1 MNNPT
6 DNTPIHDMIAACLAA
21 HSPKTSRNILKRK
34 WLSHF
39 DFNDGPQVKKAKRQP
54 DVGVRDSS
62 IPSGSNGVW
71 CDLPAAVP
79 PNLDSTRG
87 EMTVPY
93 VPQPSSHQDSSLDG
107 TPSLPGPSRTSA
119 IIMSH
124 LNTKVSTA
132 PVRSGFHYLS

>member
-6 DNTPIHDMIAACLAA
+6 DNTPIHDVIVACLAA

-39 DFNDGPQVKKAKRQP
+39 DFDDGPQTKKARRQP
-54 DVGVRDSS
+54 EFGVIDSS

-71 CDLPAAVP
+71 RGLPTTVP
-79 PNLDSTRG
+79 QNPNSTRG

-107 TPSLPGPSRTSA
+107 TPSPPGPSRASA
-119 IIMSH
+119 IIMSY
-124 LNTKVSTA
+124 LNTKSSTA
-132 PVRSGFHYLS
+132 PVRS